1 MKRPAFLNNPAARF
15 MLLFILLFAIF
26 YSFNIFFF
34 GITNPGG
41 NYSPFLAEHLN
52 YIAALR
58 QLLLDCSVM
67 ILKWL
72 GYAAIDNNYE
82 LLVAGKG
89 TLAIVYSCLGLGL
102 ISFFSAFVLAYPSPL
117 RSKLVFLFSG
127 ILVIQFLNVVRFVL
141 LAIFWSKKANRIIDH
156 HTIFNIILYIIIAFS
171 LYIWIKR
178 NDKLAG
184 TDVKN

>member
-1 MKRPAFLNNPAARF
+1 MKRPAFFNNPATRF
-15 MLLFILLFAIF
+15 MLLFILLFTIF
-26 YSFNIFFF
+26 YNFNIFFF
-34 GITNPGG
+34 GITSPGG

-58 QLLLDCSVM
+58 QLLLDCSVTV
-67 ILKWL
+67 LKWL
-72 GYAAIDNNYE
+72 GYAAIDNNSE

-89 TLAIVYSCLGLGL
+89 TLAVVYSCLGLGL

-117 RSKLVFLFSG
+117 RSKLVFLISG
-127 ILVIQFLNVVRFVL
+127 ILVIQLLNVLRFVL

-184 TDVKN
+184 TDAQN

>member
-1 MKRPAFLNNPAARF
+1 MKQPAFLNNPAIRF

-34 GITNPGG
+34 GITSPGG
-41 NYSPFLAEHLN
+41 NYNAFLSEHLN

-58 QLLLDCSVM
+58 QVLLDCSVM

-72 GYAAIDNNYE
+72 GYAAIDNNSE

-117 RSKLVFLFSG
+117 RSKLGVLFSG
-127 ILVIQFLNVVRFVL
+127 IFVIEFLNGIRFRL
-141 LAIFWSKKANRIIDH
+141 LASFWSK
-156 HTIFNIILYIIIAFS
+156 
-171 LYIWIKR
+171 
-178 NDKLAG
+178 
-184 TDVKN
+184 

>member
-1 MKRPAFLNNPAARF
+1 
-15 MLLFILLFAIF
+15 MLLFIILFAIF
-26 YSFNIFFF
+26 YSFNILFF

-41 NYSPFLAEHLN
+41 NYSPFLAKHLN

-89 TLAIVYSCLGLGL
+89 TLALVYSCLGLGL
-102 ISFFSAFVLAYPSPL
+102 MSFFSAFVIAYPSPL
-117 RSKLVFLFSG
+117 RLKLVFLFSG
-127 ILVIQFLNVVRFVL
+127 ILVIQFLNVMRFVL
-141 LAIFWSKKANRIIDH
+141 LAIFWSKKASRIIDH

-171 LYIWIKR
+171 LYIWIKH
-178 NDKLAG
+178 NDKPAG

>member
-1 MKRPAFLNNPAARF
+1 MKQPAFLNNPALRF
-15 MLLFILLFAIF
+15 MLLFPLLFAVF
-26 YSFNIFFF
+26 YSFNILFF
-34 GITNPGG
+34 GITSPGG
-41 NYSPFLAEHLN
+41 IYNAFLAERLN

-58 QLLLDCSVM
+58 QVLLDCSVT
-67 ILKWL
+67 ILKWF

-117 RSKLVFLFSG
+117 RPKLVFLFSG
-127 ILVIQFLNVVRFVL
+127 IFAIEFLNVIRFVL
-141 LAIFWSKKANRIIDH
+141 LAIFWSKKANRIVDH
-156 HTIFNIILYIIIAFS
+156 HTIFNILLYIIIALC

-178 NDKLAG
+178 NDKLTG
-184 TDVKN
+184 TDVQN

>member
-1 MKRPAFLNNPAARF
+1 MKQPAFLNNPAIRF
-15 MLLFILLFAIF
+15 MLLFVLLFTAF

-34 GITNPGG
+34 GITSPGG
-41 NYSPFLAEHLN
+41 NYSPFLAQHLN

-58 QLLLDCSVM
+58 QVLLDSSVM

-102 ISFFSAFVLAYPSPL
+102 VSFFSAFVLAYPSPL
-117 RSKLVFLFSG
+117 RSKLIFLVSG
-127 ILVIQFLNVVRFVL
+127 IVVIELLNVTRFVL
-141 LAIFWSKKANRIIDH
+141 LAIFWSKKANRIVDH
-156 HTIFNIILYIIIAFS
+156 HTIFNILLYIIIALS
-171 LYIWIKR
+171 LYIWVKR
-178 NDKLAG
+178 NDKLTGAN
-184 TDVKN
+184 VQN